1 MKNDYSF
8 NDLLEKTPY
17 NLMDKNE
24 LFFKM
29 RKLTMDG
36 AIFHL
41 DSVKEIEGVLSDEFY
56 FIVHNIVAYKGKTP
70 FLKGLFFATSRKPL
84 IEFLEKSIARDD
96 LRDLVI
102 APKFK
107 TEPRYV
113 IQVNDGTFYLCK

>member
-17 NLMDKNE
+17 TLMDKNE

-36 AIFHL
+36 TISHL
-41 DSVKEIEGVLSDEFY
+41 DSVKEIEGILSDEFY
-56 FIVHNIVAYKGKTP
+56 FIIHNIVTYKGKTP
-70 FLKGLFFATSRKPL
+70 FLKGLFFVTSRKSL
-84 IEFLEKSIARDD
+84 IEFLEKSIVCDD

-102 APKFK
+102 APKFN

-113 IQVNDGTFYLCK
+113 IQVNDGSFYFCK